1 VAPEYE
7 FIVVGAG
14 TAGCVLAARLSADP
28 RVRVLLLEAGS
39 ASRTPAMTVPNA
51 WPQNLGSAADW
62 ANVTTG
68 QADAGPVAYPRGR
81 GVGGS
86 GAINA
91 LAHVRGHRAVYD
103 SWAAGGA
110 AGWAFAD
117 LLPYFR
123 RSERAEGRDP
133 VLRGTD
139 GSVRVGP
146 VPEGERHPVAV
157 AFAAALRGAG
167 VPVTDD
173 LSGAA
178 QEGIG
183 WVDLAIAGGQR
194 ACSAEA
200 YLRPAAGRP
209 NLEVA
214 TGCLVTGLQVRRGRC
229 IGVSFVHDGAP
240 ASART
245 ASEVIVCA
253 GAIGSPQL
261 LLLSGIGPAG
271 QLRAMGIDPAA
282 DLPGVGQNLQDHP
295 VVLVSYAAPAP
306 VPARGYNHGEVYA
319 AVRSALAGAC
329 PDLHLFPILLPL
341 APAGCQPPPA
351 GYALVAAV
359 VAPESRGSVRLASAD
374 PQAAP
379 LIDPGLL
386 REGRD
391 VDRLEE
397 ALAIVRQA
405 GAGPELAP
413 VRLAEMWPGPQM
425 RTRTGVRGYLR
436 RRVGSYYHPAG
447 SCRMGADPGAVVDAQ
462 LRVRG
467 VAGLRVADASV
478 MPTIPNAPLNA
489 TVLAIAE
496 RAADLISG
504 RELSASSRFT
514 CDRRGLRAGL
524 RSPYGLSAVLRPGRV
539 R

>member
-28 RVRVLLLEAGS
+28 RARVLLLEAGS
-39 ASRTPAMTVPNA
+39 AARTPAMTVPNA

-91 LAHVRGHRAVYD
+91 LAHVRGHRTVYD

-110 AGWAFAD
+110 AGWGFPD

-123 RSERAEGRDP
+123 RSERAEDRDP
-133 VLRGTD
+133 KLRGTD
-139 GSVRVGP
+139 GPVRVGP
-146 VPEGERHPVAV
+146 VPEGERHPVAI

-167 VPVTDD
+167 YPAAED
-173 LSGAA
+173 LSGAM

-183 WVDLAIAGGQR
+183 WVDLAVADGER

-200 YLRPAAGRP
+200 YLRPMAGRP
-209 NLEVA
+209 NLELAV
-214 TGCLVTGLQVRRGRC
+214 GCLVTGLQVRRGQC
-229 IGVSFVHDGAP
+229 TGVSFVRGGAP
-240 ASART
+240 ASARA

-253 GAIGSPQL
+253 GAVGSPQL
-261 LLLSGIGPAG
+261 LLLSGIGPAR
-271 QLRAMGIDPAA
+271 QLRTLGIDAVA
-282 DLPGVGQNLQDHP
+282 DVPGVGQNLQDHP
-295 VVLVSYAAPAP
+295 VVLVSYASPAP
-306 VPARGYNHGEVYA
+306 LPVSGYNHGEVYA

-329 PDLHLFPILLPL
+329 PDVHLFPILLPV
-341 APAGCQPPPA
+341 APAGCQPPLV

-374 PQAAP
+374 PQATP

-397 ALAIVRQA
+397 ALAINRQA
-405 GAGPELAP
+405 GAGPELAG
-413 VRLAEMWPGPQM
+413 VRLAEVWPGPDVH
-425 RTRTGVRGYLR
+425 TRTGVRGYLR

-447 SCRMGADPGAVVDAQ
+447 SCRMGTGPGAVVDAR
-462 LRVRG
+462 LRVQG

-478 MPTIPNAPLNA
+478 VPTIPNAPLNA

-496 RAADLISG
+496 RAAALISCG
-504 RELSASSRFT
+504 
-514 CDRRGLRAGL
+514 
-524 RSPYGLSAVLRPGRV
+524 
-539 R
+539 